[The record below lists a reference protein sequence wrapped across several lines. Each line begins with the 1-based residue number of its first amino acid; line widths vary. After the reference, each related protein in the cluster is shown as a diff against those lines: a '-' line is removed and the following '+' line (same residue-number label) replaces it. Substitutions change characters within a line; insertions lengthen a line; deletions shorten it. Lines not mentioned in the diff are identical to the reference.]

1 MVERDEIR
9 ASCGPH
15 DPDRERSLPLARTSD
30 ARAQVGTVAPLS
42 PRATMKRKLEFHF
55 ERQWE
60 LYRLSVV
67 ENAGFRLQGR
77 APRRD
82 RTRAPEA
89 WFDRRLSTR
98 AFGLLRVAEGWR
110 RSEDLRAEGAILR
123 GWAPQLLG
131 SAR

>member
-15 DPDRERSLPLARTSD
+15 DRDRERSLPLARTSD

-60 LYRLSVV
+60 LYRLSV
-67 ENAGFRLQGR
+67 
-77 APRRD
+77 
-82 RTRAPEA
+82 
-89 WFDRRLSTR
+89 
-98 AFGLLRVAEGWR
+98 AEGMPDSAYKTAVLAGIAHKLKMLDR
-110 RSEDLRAEGAILR
+110 MEAAS
-123 GWAPQLLG
+123 LG
-131 SAR
+131 